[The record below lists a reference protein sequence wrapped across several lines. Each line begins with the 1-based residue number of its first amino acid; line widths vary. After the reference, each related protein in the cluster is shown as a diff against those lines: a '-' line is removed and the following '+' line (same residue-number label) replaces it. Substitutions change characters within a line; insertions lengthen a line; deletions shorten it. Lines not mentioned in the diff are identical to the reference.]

1 MNRTFIAWTRYNRR
15 SDLLAEH
22 FGATMHHLR
31 YGQNG
36 NLLQA
41 PFRYIVLAGR
51 TWGIL
56 RHEKPEVIFIQNPPI
71 VTLLVAYLYCKL
83 YQARYVIDS
92 HTAAFLSPK
101 WRWSLKLHSFL
112 SHHALTTIVTNNSL
126 RDIVAGWGCD
136 AFVLGFTPAQ
146 YPQGTPYPLD
156 EGFSVLVVSAYAED
170 EPLDKVFEAAA
181 RLPGVN
187 FYITGDSKRI
197 APRLMSVKPDNCHL
211 TGYIPYEQY
220 VGLMREVDT
229 VIDLTDRDHTLL
241 LGAFEAVSLGTPL
254 IVSDWP
260 ILREYFS
267 HGAVHVANTADA
279 ICEGIQQ
286 AQREHATLRKEIAL
300 LRDELQNEW
309 EHKHAQLELLLG
321 GAL

>member
-1 MNRTFIAWTRYNRR
+1 
-15 SDLLAEH
+15 
-22 FGATMHHLR
+22 
-31 YGQNG
+31 
-36 NLLQA
+36 
-41 PFRYIVLAGR
+41 
-51 TWGIL
+51 
-56 RHEKPEVIFIQNPPI
+56 
-71 VTLLVAYLYCKL
+71 
-83 YQARYVIDS
+83 
-92 HTAAFLSPK
+92 
-101 WRWSLKLHSFL
+101 
-112 SHHALTTIVTNNSL
+112 
-126 RDIVAGWGCD
+126 
-136 AFVLGFTPAQ
+136 
-146 YPQGTPYPLD
+146 
-156 EGFSVLVVSAYAED
+156 
-170 EPLDKVFEAAA
+170 
-181 RLPGVN
+181 
-187 FYITGDSKRI
+187 
-197 APRLMSVKPDNCHL
+197 
-211 TGYIPYEQY
+211 
-220 VGLMREVDT
+220 VDT

>member
-1 MNRTFIAWTRYNRR
+1 
-15 SDLLAEH
+15 
-22 FGATMHHLR
+22 MH
-31 YGQNG
+31 G
-36 NLLQA
+36 
-41 PFRYIVLAGR
+41 
-51 TWGIL
+51 
-56 RHEKPEVIFIQNPPI
+56 
-71 VTLLVAYLYCKL
+71 
-83 YQARYVIDS
+83 ARYVINS

-112 SHHALTTIVTNNSL
+112 SRHALTTIVTNNSL

-136 AFVLGFTPAQ
+136 AFCARIYSRPVPTRH
-146 YPQGTPYPLD
+146 PL
-156 EGFSVLVVSAYAED
+156 SARRGVQCAGSERYAED
-170 EPLDKVFEAAA
+170 EPLDRVFEAAA
-181 RLPGVN
+181 RLPDVS
-187 FYITGDSKRI
+187 FYITGNSKRI
-197 APRLMSVKPDNCHL
+197 APKLMSVKPDNCHL

-220 VGLMREVDT
+220 VGLMRQVDT

-254 IVSDWP
+254 IISDWP

-286 AQREHATLRKEIAL
+286 AKREHTTLRKEIAL